1 VHRAHVGD
9 LQQSLLLRVVEVAP
23 MVISRV
29 ISSSRPS
36 FVSQCPTDHIKP
48 TQHRR
53 EPMSL
58 EPNAL
63 SLKRA
68 GSASVEHPGPGSSSR
83 ESRTE

>member
-1 VHRAHVGD
+1 MGRSAALGANHERPVHRAHVGD
-9 LQQSLLLRVVEVAP
+9 LQQSLPLRVVEVAP

-36 FVSQCPTDHIKP
+36 FVSQCATDHIKP
-48 TQHRR
+48 AQHRR

-63 SLKRA
+63 SLKRQT
-68 GSASVEHPGPGSSSR
+68 R
-83 ESRTE
+83 